1 MLKKKTCHSVAV
13 KVLVKLCWMLLASQG
28 LALDV
33 ELRASEMDHVPI
45 RNFSTEKQFS
55 HEPF

>member
-1 MLKKKTCHSVAV
+1 MLDA
-13 KVLVKLCWMLLASQG
+13 LASQG

-45 RNFSTEKQFS
+45 RNFSTEKQFF
-55 HEPF
+55 HEPFWEGSTIMISHSATMTK